1 MTKPPNPP
9 VNTTASWRVE
19 LHLHFLIFYFLRN
32 RTNKNKNMDSFE
44 DREKQRL
51 TWLLIFNFPLVFFFV
66 LFFFVC
72 FFDVVV
78 IFFDCL
84 HSGGR
89 KEKPSQPIS
98 LPGLKKQPICCWV
111 FELWIQYYLMFHMW
125 KLIKCWSESK
135 LEGEPSRKNRHAH
148 CTDVPTHTNTYTQ
161 HTHRYTIHSK
171 RALSAQS

>member
-32 RTNKNKNMDSFE
+32 RTNENKNTDSFE

-51 TWLLIFNFPLVFFFV
+51 TWLLIFNFPLVFFFFV
-66 LFFFVC
+66 VFIFLMLLLF
-72 FFDVVV
+72 
-78 IFFDCL
+78 FFDCL

-98 LPGLKKQPICCWV
+98 LPGLKKKKTTHLLLSVWTLNPVLSHVSHVKAYQVLVRI
-111 FELWIQYYLMFHMW
+111 EARRRAQQ
-125 KLIKCWSESK
+125 E
-135 LEGEPSRKNRHAH
+135 EPTCSLYWR
-148 CTDVPTHTNTYTQ
+148 TYTHKHI
-161 HTHRYTIHSK
+161 HTAHTQIHNSF
-171 RALSAQS
+171 